1 MFALEFVKC
10 EKKTQ
15 KTCSQIKPPLKMGSS
30 TWPNSNNPAQSRF
43 KLSLLADYVH
53 KPVPI
58 KHNCSTTTCL
68 SIVNYT
74 MLLHDL
80 LGVETAGGVV
90 TGGGVQQLENLLSQF
105 DLEKHGQKGALGVP

>member
-1 MFALEFVKC
+1 MRWSLENV
-10 EKKTQ
+10 KKTKQ
-15 KTCSQIKPPLKMGSS
+15 RTCSQIKPPLKMGSS

-43 KLSLLADYVH
+43 KLSLLAAYVH

>member
-1 MFALEFVKC
+1 MLKKR
-10 EKKTQ
+10 EKRA
-15 KTCSQIKPPLKMGSS
+15 CSQVKPHLKMGSS
-30 TWPNSNNPAQSRF
+30 TWPNSNNPAQSKF
-43 KLSLLADYVH
+43 KLSLLAAYVH

-90 TGGGVQQLENLLSQF
+90 TRGGVQQLENLLSQF
-105 DLEKHGQKGALGVP
+105 DLEKHGQKGALGMP